1 MLESLE
7 SELCAL
13 IAFCCGSAEVTE
25 VRGYAG
31 HSENAGLLVQD
42 IKNFVYSETFSV
54 GNRLNNCR
62 IHITGTCSHDEAFKR
77 SKTHGCI
84 HALAADRCGDGGA
97 VAEVADND
105 SLMSFRKLSILNR
118 LCGNEHV
125 AGSVETIAADRIFL
139 IVLRIDTVHV
149 SMRLHTHAES
159 CIEYSYVRLA
169 RHSCLACFNTHK
181 VCGIMKRSEREAL
194 FDCFLDLI
202 VDQ

>member
-1 MLESLE
+1 M
-7 SELCAL
+7 A
-13 IAFCCGSAEVTE
+13 
-25 VRGYAG
+25 
-31 HSENAGLLVQD
+31 
-42 IKNFVYSETFSV
+42 
-54 GNRLNNCR
+54 
-62 IHITGTCSHDEAFKR
+62 CSMEAV
-77 SKTHGCI
+77 
-84 HALAADRCGDGGA
+84 AADG
-97 VAEVADND
+97 V
-105 SLMSFRKLSILNR
+105 
-118 LCGNEHV
+118 
-125 AGSVETIAADRIFL
+125 FL